1 MIISWPEVVLCLD
14 GDAFFASVTQAVHP
28 ELKGKPVVTGWERG
42 IATAVSYEA
51 RALGIKRGMPC
62 WEIKKQYPEVTIAVS
77 DYRIYHMFSEKMF
90 TVMRKY
96 SPCVEVYSVDEGFA
110 DLKGMRRPLHMS
122 YEQIASSIKKE
133 IESSLGITVSIG
145 LSVTKSLAKLAVNM
159 EKPSGLTVIPGKE
172 IDGLLKKTPIDKVWG
187 IGGQSTAL
195 LTKLGVATA
204 FDFSKKPE
212 SFIKQ
217 YFSKPFHE
225 IWRELN
231 GEMVYAV
238 NPDAKRVYKSITRSA
253 TVTPATNDKDI
264 LWARMSDH
272 IEAAFFKARNYNYAV
287 KRVFLFLKDQ
297 SFHHHGVEI
306 KLAESTSYPMSI
318 KRELKEGFEKLYK
331 KSMMVRASGA
341 TIYEFSENNQKQ
353 ASLFFGNSEMET
365 KAKSLYP
372 MVENKKVDFGTSLF
386 DSDRLIRKKKE
397 IKLSL
402 PLLSRLE

>member
-1 MIISWPEVVLCLD
+1 MIISWPEAVLCLD

-51 RALGIKRGMPC
+51 RTLGVTRGMRC
-62 WEIKKQYPEVTIAVS
+62 WEIKKQFPEVVIAVS

-122 YEQIASSIKKE
+122 YAQIAASIKKE

-145 LSVTKSLAKLAVNM
+145 VSVTKSLAKLAVNKN
-159 EKPSGLTVIPGKE
+159 KPSGLTIVPGKE
-172 IDGLLKKTPIDKVWG
+172 IDGLLKDTSIDKVWG

-195 LTKLGVATA
+195 LTKLGVTTA
-204 FDFSKKPE
+204 YDFAHKPE

-231 GEMVYAV
+231 GEMIYTV
-238 NPDAKRVYKSITRSA
+238 NPDTKRVYKSITRSS
-253 TVTPATNDKDI
+253 TVTPATNDRDV
-264 LWARMSDH
+264 LWARLLDH
-272 IEAAFFKARNYNYAV
+272 IEDAFFKARNYNYAV
-287 KRVFLFLKDQ
+287 KKIFIYMKDQ
-297 SFHHHGVEI
+297 GFHHHGVEI
-306 KLAESTSYPMSI
+306 KIAEATSFPMSI
-318 KRELKEGFEKLYK
+318 RAELKTGFEKIYK
-331 KSMMVRASGA
+331 KNIMFRASGA
-341 TIYEFSENNQKQ
+341 TIYEFCENNQKQ
-353 ASLFFGNSEMET
+353 ASLFFGNSDMES
-365 KAKSLYP
+365 KAKKLYP
-372 MVENKKVDFGTSLF
+372 MVESKKVDFGTSLF
-386 DSDRLIRKKKE
+386 DSDRLIKQKKE
-397 IKLSL
+397 VKLSI

>member
-62 WEIKKQYPEVTIAVS
+62 WEIAKQFPHVTITHS
-77 DYRIYHMFSEKMF
+77 DYRLYHLFSEKMF
-90 TVMRKY
+90 AVMRRY

-122 YEQIASSIKKE
+122 YEQIAATIKRE
-133 IESSLGITVSIG
+133 VENSLGITVSIG
-145 LSVTKSLAKLAVNM
+145 VSVTKSLAKLAVNSQ
-159 EKPSGLTVIPGKE
+159 KPSGLTVIPGKE
-172 IDGLLKKTPIDKVWG
+172 IDQILKKTDIEKVWG
-187 IGGQSTAL
+187 IGFQT
-195 LTKLGVATA
+195 TA
-204 FDFSKKPE
+204 FLRKLNINTAYEFAKKSEP
-212 SFIKQ
+212 FIKQ
-217 YFSKPFHE
+217 NFSKPYQE

-238 NPDAKRVYKSITRSA
+238 NPNAKREYKSITRSS

-264 LWARMSDH
+264 LWARLLVHVEDS
-272 IEAAFFKARNYNYAV
+272 FFKARNYNYAV
-287 KRVFLFLKDQ
+287 KKVFIFLKDQ
-297 SFHHHGVEI
+297 SFHHHGIEI
-306 KLAESTSYPMSI
+306 KLAEATSFPMSI
-318 KRELKEGFEKLYK
+318 RHELKEGFEKIYK
-331 KSMMVRASGA
+331 KNMMVRASGA

-372 MVENKKVDFGTSLF
+372 MLESKKVDFGTSLF